1 MDFIFKILITFN
13 TGQYYS
19 LSASPMIALRPSMPR
34 VVKKV
39 VRKTVPNVYV
49 VF

>member
-1 MDFIFKILITFN
+1 MDFIFKTLTN
-13 TGQYYS
+13 TNRDN
-19 LSASPMIALRPSMPR
+19 ASPTIALRPSMPR